1 MCGLAALT
9 LVFALEII
17 TFWLKSTKEEMRQ
30 ARRVRQLR
38 AREGIT
44 DIEPPSTSTL
54 TSPVINGGGFGPT
67 GARCYGIGYTTGAAS
82 YLHEMRDLLWQG
94 CKRILM
100 YWVCGD
106 FCVLMRAQQRHG
118 HVRMRA
124 DASRHVVLGFVPCKA
139 L

>member
-1 MCGLAALT
+1 MLDWLWQMPAIFQDVSYERLS
-9 LVFALEII
+9 EII
-17 TFWLKSTKEEMRQ
+17 L
-30 ARRVRQLR
+30 
-38 AREGIT
+38 
-44 DIEPPSTSTL
+44 STSTL